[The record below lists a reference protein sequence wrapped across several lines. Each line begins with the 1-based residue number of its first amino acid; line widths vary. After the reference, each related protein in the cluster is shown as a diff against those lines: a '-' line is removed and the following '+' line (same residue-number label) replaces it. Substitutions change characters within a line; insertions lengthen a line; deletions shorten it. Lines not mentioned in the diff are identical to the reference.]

1 MIRKYH
7 RPSSLEGA
15 LDLLARGDVV
25 TVLLGGGTVLNG
37 LPAAP
42 ADEVVDLQGLALD
55 GISSEGTTVTYGAM
69 ARLQDVVDNGWTPPL
84 LRHLA
89 RGELP
94 STLRTAAS
102 VGGTVAA
109 ADGESRFLAGLLAC
123 EATVTVATR
132 SGDDTY
138 ALDRILVDRT
148 LLEGAIIRSVTVE
161 TSGFGAWEGTGRTP
175 ADTPIVLVAGRRR
188 PDGGTVLAATGV
200 AATPVVIDPDHID
213 DLDPPGDFRGTPEY
227 RRHLAAVLANRVISR
242 LEKEGRA

>member
-1 MIRKYH
+1 MIGRLAGSRRSIAPREGLTMIRKYH

-94 STLRTAAS
+94 STL
-102 VGGTVAA
+102 
-109 ADGESRFLAGLLAC
+109 
-123 EATVTVATR
+123 
-132 SGDDTY
+132 
-138 ALDRILVDRT
+138 
-148 LLEGAIIRSVTVE
+148 
-161 TSGFGAWEGTGRTP
+161 
-175 ADTPIVLVAGRRR
+175 
-188 PDGGTVLAATGV
+188 
-200 AATPVVIDPDHID
+200 
-213 DLDPPGDFRGTPEY
+213 
-227 RRHLAAVLANRVISR
+227 
-242 LEKEGRA
+242 